1 MRIIA
6 GTYRGLHLK
15 TLGGEALRPTSDQ
28 MRETLFDVLGERV
41 RGARFL
47 DLYAGS
53 GSVGLEALSR
63 GASEVVWV
71 ERSRAASEVIRK
83 NTLALGIR
91 SGFRVM
97 PAKAA
102 PAISRLA
109 AEGERFEFVFLDP
122 PYAEIGEYHA
132 TLRECARSGILA
144 PGAIIIAEHSRHC
157 RLEDRYGSLVRA
169 RLLRHGDAQ
178 FGFYRIAEVQRA

>member
-28 MRETLFDVLGERV
+28 MRETLFDVLGEQI
-41 RGARFL
+41 RGASLL

-53 GSVGLEALSR
+53 GSVGLEAVSR
-63 GASEVVWV
+63 GASEVVFV
-71 ERSRAASEVIRK
+71 ERSRPASEVIRK
-83 NTLALGIR
+83 NILALGIR

-97 PAKAA
+97 PIKAA
-102 PAISRLA
+102 AAISRLA
-109 AEGERFEFVFLDP
+109 TEGERFEFVFLDP
-122 PYAEIGEYHA
+122 PYAEIGEYHT

-144 PGAIIIAEHSRHC
+144 PGAVVIAEHSRHC
-157 RLEDRYGSLVRA
+157 RLEERYGSLSRT

-178 FGFYRIAEVQRA
+178 FGFYRIEEAQRS